1 MTELL
6 FVLFLFAGRFK
17 ADPRFAWIPV
27 DVTAALFVLSVA
39 SGVVVLLRRGRGPHT
54 RGLLLSLLG
63 LGFVV
68 WAAASLAWSPG
79 GPYAR
84 QKALYIATLT
94 YWPVV
99 AAAMVFAPERPR
111 VERLLKL
118 ILLFGLWLVVESTL
132 AFVAAGGA
140 GLLQVLGANYLGVG
154 RVVGPAFLIAI
165 TYRFLGT
172 TTQVERR
179 MLDLSAVSMFGILL
193 VLGGRGPIIATL
205 AGALPL
211 FMLSGRLAG
220 SFRIKVRRYAAPL
233 GVLAG
238 AGVAAIGLLFAT
250 GRVTTTLLRLLILLE
265 PGGGTSAGLRLIRYQ
280 ASLPMWEQHLFV
292 GNGIGS
298 FPILFSGA
306 EYNDYPHNI
315 VLELL
320 AETGL
325 IGAALFTILVLAAL
339 ALLGRIR
346 DLRAD
351 PLRLLVLML
360 FLNLGVNAMFSGDI
374 PDNRY
379 LFAMV
384 GLMALTPCAG
394 GLSAPPKEKWR

>member
-1 MTELL
+1 MTEVL

-27 DVTAALFVLSVA
+27 DVTAALFVLSVV
-39 SGVVVLLRRGRGPHT
+39 SGVVVLLRRGRGPQS

-63 LGFVV
+63 LGFVM

-99 AAAMVFAPERPR
+99 AAAIVFAPERHR

-118 ILLFGLWLVVESTL
+118 ILLFGLWLVVESAL

-154 RVVGPAFLIAI
+154 RVVGPAFLIGI
-165 TYRFLGT
+165 TYRLLGAT
-172 TTQVERR
+172 TPVERR
-179 MLDLSAVSMFGILL
+179 LLDLSVVSTFGVLL
-193 VLGGRGPIIATL
+193 VLGGRGPLIATL
-205 AGALPL
+205 IGALPL

-220 SFRIKVRRYAAPL
+220 SFRIKVRSYAAPL
-233 GVLAG
+233 GVLTG
-238 AGVAAIGLLFAT
+238 AGVVAIGWLIAS
-250 GRVTTTLLRLLILLE
+250 GRVTTTILRLMVLLD
-265 PGGGTSAGLRLIRYQ
+265 PGGGASAGQRLIRYQ
-280 ASLPMWEQHLFV
+280 AALPMWEQHLFV

-298 FPILFSGA
+298 FPILFRGL
-306 EYNDYPHNI
+306 EGRDYPHNI

-339 ALLGRIR
+339 AMLGRIR

-351 PLRLLVLML
+351 PLRLLILML
-360 FLNLGVNAMFSGDI
+360 FLNMGVNAMLSADI

-379 LFAMV
+379 LFAML
-384 GLMALTPCAG
+384 GLMALTPCTG
-394 GLSAPPKEKWR
+394 GPGAPPKEKWR